1 MAPKSREETIDV
13 SVVPAVELKGSQ
25 AERLKALDD
34 SINRLLQ
41 MRRMLTGDAAPYQE
55 RAELYGPYLHA
66 PVWPWF
72 VAGWIIGALFVLLF
86 VLARLRA

>member
-1 MAPKSREETIDV
+1 MAPEVREETGEATVI
-13 SVVPAVELKGSQ
+13 PAVELKGSQ
-25 AERLKALDD
+25 ADRLKTLDA

-41 MRRMLTGDAAPYQE
+41 MRRMLTGDTAPYRD

-72 VAGWIIGALFVLLF
+72 LAGWIIGALFVLLF
-86 VLARLRA
+86 VFARLWA